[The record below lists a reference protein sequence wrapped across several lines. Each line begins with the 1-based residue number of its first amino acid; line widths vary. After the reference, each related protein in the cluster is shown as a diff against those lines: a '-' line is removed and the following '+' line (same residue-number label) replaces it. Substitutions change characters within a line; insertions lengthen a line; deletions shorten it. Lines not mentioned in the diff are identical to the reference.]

1 MPGYAIKSEG
11 LGAFYGVK
19 YIPST
24 GRLTVEKI
32 NDGVTPVRLPDSR
45 SETIEKITI
54 QTIDSVQTILGIN
67 DRPVGRRAD
76 DYRDWLFTTNRLTF
90 SWDSTNKSNLV
101 VEVR

>member
-1 MPGYAIKSEG
+1 VPGYAIKSEG

-32 NDGVTPVRLPDSR
+32 NDGETPVRLPESK
-45 SETIEKITI
+45 SKLPA
-54 QTIDSVQTILGIN
+54 SK
-67 DRPVGRRAD
+67 RAD

-90 SWDSTNKSNLV
+90 KWDDAYTSNLV

>member
-11 LGAFYGVK
+11 LGTFYGVK

-32 NDGVTPVRLPDSR
+32 NDGETVVKIPASR
-45 SETIEKITI
+45 SKAPSTY
-54 QTIDSVQTILGIN
+54 
-67 DRPVGRRAD
+67 RPT
-76 DYRDWLFTTNRLTF
+76 DYRDWLFTTNRYTF
-90 SWDSTNKSNLV
+90 SWSSESTGNLL

>member
-1 MPGYAIKSEG
+1 MPGYTKRNEG

-32 NDGVTPVRLPDSR
+32 NDGETPVRLPDSA
-45 SETIEKITI
+45 SETPVSK
-54 QTIDSVQTILGIN
+54 
-67 DRPVGRRAD
+67 RPD
-76 DYRDWLFTTNRLTF
+76 DYRDWLFTLDNLTF
-90 SWDSTNKSNLV
+90 SWDSTYKSNLV

>member
-32 NDGVTPVRLPDSR
+32 NDGETPVRLPDSR
-45 SETIEKITI
+45 SE
-54 QTIDSVQTILGIN
+54 L
-67 DRPVGRRAD
+67 PVSLKPD
-76 DYRDWLFTTNRLTF
+76 DYREWLFTTNRLTF
-90 SWDSTNKSNLV
+90 RWDETYTANLV

>member
-32 NDGVTPVRLPDSR
+32 NDGVTPVRLPDSK
-45 SETIEKITI
+45 SKLPA
-54 QTIDSVQTILGIN
+54 SLKAN
-67 DRPVGRRAD
+67 

-90 SWDSTNKSNLV
+90 KWDETYTTNLV